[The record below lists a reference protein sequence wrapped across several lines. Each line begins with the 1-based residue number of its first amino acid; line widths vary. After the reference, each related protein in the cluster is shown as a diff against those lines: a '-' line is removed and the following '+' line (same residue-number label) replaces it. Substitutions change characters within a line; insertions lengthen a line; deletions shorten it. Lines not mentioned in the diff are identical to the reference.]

1 MTTIHQRHQIVESIS
16 GLDSAQAE
24 KVLMYIKGLVQDPKS
39 ETEHEK
45 MKKAAL
51 KEIRRALSVTRHM
64 PPSA

>member
-1 MTTIHQRHQIVESIS
+1 MTTIHQRHQILESIS
-16 GLDSAQAE
+16 GLDSTQTE
-24 KVLMYIKGLVQDPKS
+24 KVLAFIQGLIQTPQS
-39 ETEHEK
+39 ETEHQK